1 MELVIDGRYQSN
13 HKDARRLVILA
24 GVEHWLRQREYNTL
38 VKLLPPQRWVV
49 GRNLVNDWREFPFHK
64 IHTLR
69 QALPVEIRN
78 NGQGAYM
85 LVVDWHETCTVDCDA
100 KLTVCD

>member
-1 MELVIDGRYQSN
+1 MELVIDGRYQSEYKN
-13 HKDARRLVILA
+13 ARRLVILDS
-24 GVEHWLRQREYNTL
+24 VEYWIRQREYNTL

-49 GRNLVNDWREFPFHK
+49 GRSLVSDWREFPFHK

-69 QALPVEIRN
+69 QALPLEILN
-78 NGQGAYM
+78 NGEGSYL
-85 LVVDWHETCTVDCDA
+85 LVADWHGTCAVDCDA